1 MFSVKSYFSNSI
13 VLFIFLIFLTGCS
26 VNGQQ
31 ADLSAFLNNL
41 SRTYTS
47 LWKLITGFAYLAGAF
62 FGLMAVFQFK
72 VYAEQRTMM
81 SLQTNIMKPLMHL
94 LVCVALM
101 WLPRTFSVLMVTTFG
116 YPNATPMS
124 YVNAQNV
131 GVFGYQLALTPALL
145 GLVRIV
151 GLVSFVRGWMMMVHV
166 AEQGHQAS
174 FGKAMTHI
182 FGGLL
187 LINIVGASNLL
198 WRLMVAGS

>member
-13 VLFIFLIFLTGCS
+13 VFLVFLIFLAGCS

-41 SRTYTS
+41 ARTYTS

-72 VYAEQRTMM
+72 IYAEQRTMM

-101 WLPRTFSVLMVTTFG
+101 WLPRTFSVLMVRT
-116 YPNATPMS
+116 
-124 YVNAQNV
+124 
-131 GVFGYQLALTPALL
+131 FGYQLALTPALL

-198 WRLMVAGS
+198 WRLMVTGS